1 MKTFSTIEEAIQSG
15 AEHIMKDSDTEYRCY
30 MPGERAEAVAQEAIV
45 VTPLQLRKALNQT
58 GLRGAVDSALAAAP
72 IEMRDEWETS
82 QEFHEDHP
90 TVLAMTA
97 AIGKTD
103 ADRVALFRLAAT
115 L

>member
-1 MKTFSTIEEAIQSG
+1 MKTFTTLEDAAASG
-15 AEHIMKDSDTEYRCY
+15 AEHIFKDSDTEFRCY
-30 MPGERAEAVAQEAIV
+30 YAGERTEAVMPETIV
-45 VTPLQLRKALNQT
+45 VTPLQLRKALTQS
-58 GLRGAVDSALAAAP
+58 GLRASVDTALAAAP

-103 ADRVALFRLAAT
+103 ADRIALFQLAAT